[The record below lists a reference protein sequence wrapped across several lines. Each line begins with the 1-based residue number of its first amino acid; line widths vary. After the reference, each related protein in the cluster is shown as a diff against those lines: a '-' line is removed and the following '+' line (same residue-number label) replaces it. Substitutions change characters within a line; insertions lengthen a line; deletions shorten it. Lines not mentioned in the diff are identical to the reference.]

1 MAAVDLPRAIVLGGG
16 VVASAGLCVAAM
28 DAHPQGNI
36 RRVVP
41 FVFLTVAVWTVE
53 VGILGG
59 ARRGAIVALTGAA
72 VFMTVTA
79 LLVFIRPPL
88 DYGDCQSVSRILWR
102 ETCRAQSELGWV
114 AVLVIGATACGT
126 VAVAL
131 GHGARRQIPT
141 PEPTMGRPN

>member
-1 MAAVDLPRAIVLGGG
+1 MAAVDLPRAIVLGSG
-16 VVASAGLCVAAM
+16 VVASVGLCVAAM
-28 DAHPQGNI
+28 DTYPQGNI

-41 FVFLTVAVWTVE
+41 FVLLAIAVWTVE

-79 LLVFIRPPL
+79 LLVFILPPL

-102 ETCRAQSELGWV
+102 ETCRAHSELGWV
-114 AVLVIGATACGT
+114 AVLVIGAMACVT

-131 GHGARRQIPT
+131 GHGARRQISK
-141 PEPTMGRPN
+141 PEPTVGRPN